1 MNLYITNI
9 EFQKI
14 IRLSTIQK
22 PHPIYY
28 IYSEREIERDVNNWV
43 LGAHQEP

>member
-9 EFQKI
+9 EFQKT

-28 IYSEREIERDVNNWV
+28 TYGEREIDVNNWA
-43 LGAHQEP
+43 LGDHQEP